1 MKWINEYHERVESG
15 QIIVCESMQLQINRV
30 KRFIDKYEYDSEE
43 VANCIGFI
51 ENCVKHFKGS
61 FANKPFHLSLWQ
73 KYIISVCF
81 GFYEYIDKEVVD
93 VNGDVVDIKKERRRL
108 TTKCF
113 IEVARKN
120 GKSMFGSALALYM
133 MLADGEDSPEVYLLA
148 NTLKQV
154 NETIYKTV
162 LGILSKNKDLSK
174 YFIKRRTDLE
184 LKASGTLA
192 PLASD
197 SNNLDGL
204 NPSYALFD
212 ECLNKEVEVL
222 TTDGWKT
229 IDTVTTDDKVVQWN
243 KDYSLEFVHPTRTV
257 KKYCETGF
265 KVSTNNGKDYM
276 FQSSNHRNPVINSTG
291 NFHVR
296 TASELRP
303 SHNYVNCGQIK
314 SNRGKLTPEEKL
326 LIMIQADGSVAKD
339 SKTIAQIAV
348 KKERKIIEIEK
359 LMRENPQFNFKEVKS
374 RDEYRRWT
382 LNIRFHDF
390 KDKKFNNYFNI
401 EDFDYDKANEF
412 IEYLKHWDYHQ
423 NIRQD
428 FGCYC
433 STDKENVDF
442 VQQVAT
448 LCGYQSNITVSND
461 NRKKSYKTYY
471 RLYLKKR
478 NKGRAFKS
486 EPVEI
491 NDYLYCLT
499 VPSSFFVIRV
509 NGRVMVTGNCH
520 EFQNDNLIEVIES
533 GLAAREN
540 PMLMFITSNGMTR
553 GKVFDNLVKYYKSIL
568 RGKIEDD
575 NTAIFIFEQD
585 SEEEIK
591 NEQMWIK
598 SNPNLKISVD
608 FEYLRRRFQLIYD
621 KPENKNS
628 ILSKNFCIPQ
638 NSSSVYFTVEQS
650 KMCETIN
657 IDELMKGSYG
667 TFGVDLS
674 MNRDLT
680 VLTYL
685 FEREKI
691 KYIKQWYFL
700 PKEILDKKIQE
711 DKVPYNIWAE
721 QGHLILLEGDYI
733 NVADVFDFMI
743 DKINEFELYPQKI
756 GFDRYYASD
765 FLNKTLDYFGDYM
778 PQAVIQGLKTRSP
791 ILNELKVGLD
801 NNTIVHNNPMLEWNL
816 LNVTVVMDKNENVD
830 LDKRNKLGRVDG
842 VDSLIDAFHVWNEF
856 SLESNLLFNE

>member
-1 MKWINEYHERVESG
+1 MKWINEYHERVDSG
-15 QIIVCESMQLQINRV
+15 QIIVCESMQLQIERV
-30 KRFIDKYEYDSEE
+30 KKFIDKYEYDSDE

-51 ENCVKHFKGS
+51 ESCVKHFKGA
-61 FANKPFHLSLWQ
+61 FAGKPFKLSLWQ

-81 GFYEYIDKEVVD
+81 GFYEYIEKEVVD

-133 MLADGEDSPEVYLLA
+133 MLADGEESPECYLLA
-148 NTLKQV
+148 NTLRQV

-162 LGILSKNKDLSK
+162 LAILAKNKDLSSF
-174 YFIKRRTDLE
+174 FIKRRTDLE
-184 LKASGTLA
+184 LLKGGTLA

-204 NPSYALFD
+204 NPSFSLFD
-212 ECLNKEVEVL
+212 E
-222 TTDGWKT
+222 
-229 IDTVTTDDKVVQWN
+229 
-243 KDYSLEFVHPTRTV
+243 VH
-257 KKYCETGF
+257 
-265 KVSTNNGKDYM
+265 M
-276 FQSSNHRNPVINSTG
+276 F
-291 NFHVR
+291 
-296 TASELRP
+296 E
-303 SHNYVNCGQIK
+303 
-314 SNRGKLTPEEKL
+314 
-326 LIMIQADGSVAKD
+326 
-339 SKTIAQIAV
+339 
-348 KKERKIIEIEK
+348 
-359 LMRENPQFNFKEVKS
+359 
-374 RDEYRRWT
+374 
-382 LNIRFHDF
+382 
-390 KDKKFNNYFNI
+390 
-401 EDFDYDKANEF
+401 
-412 IEYLKHWDYHQ
+412 
-423 NIRQD
+423 
-428 FGCYC
+428 
-433 STDKENVDF
+433 
-442 VQQVAT
+442 
-448 LCGYQSNITVSND
+448 
-461 NRKKSYKTYY
+461 
-471 RLYLKKR
+471 
-478 NKGRAFKS
+478 
-486 EPVEI
+486 
-491 NDYLYCLT
+491 
-499 VPSSFFVIRV
+499 
-509 NGRVMVTGNCH
+509 
-520 EFQNDNLIEVIES
+520 NDNLIEVIES
-533 GLAAREN
+533 GLASREN

-585 SEEEIK
+585 SEDEIK

-638 NSSSVYFTVEQS
+638 NSSSVYFSVEES
-650 KMCETIN
+650 KMCEN
-657 IDELMKGSYG
+657 VDIDELMKKTYG

-674 MNRDLT
+674 MSRDLT

-685 FEREKI
+685 FEINEI

-700 PKEILDKKIQE
+700 PKEILDQKINE

-743 DKINEFELYPQKI
+743 EQINKFELYPQKI

-791 ILNELKVGLD
+791 ILNELKVGL
-801 NNTIVHNNPMLEWNL
+801 NKRTIIHNSPMLEWNL
-816 LNVTVVMDKNENVD
+816 LNAVVISDKNENVD
-830 LDKRNKLGRVDG
+830 LDKRNKLGRIDG

-856 SLESNLLFNE
+856 NQESNLLKNED